1 MTTSTITRALAA
13 LAAVAGLA
21 VAGCGSSDDDDAAT
35 GAQRSDASAVATPA
49 ATAAPTDLRGTFERR
64 ITAAD
69 IERTDKIR
77 DESGPNQEKPAP
89 GPGLL
94 VIDGAKIRFEDRSVK
109 PPFVVQQ
116 SISASADELSIE
128 AYIRPDTGSF
138 CGPEIPQNATYT
150 WSREGAVLR
159 LEAVGDPCADRD
171 SMLTGDWRVSE
182 G

>member
-1 MTTSTITRALAA
+1 MMTARITRTLAA
-13 LAAVAGLA
+13 LAVTAGLA
-21 VAGCGSSDDDDAAT
+21 VAGCGSDDEDT
-35 GAQRSDASAVATPA
+35 TTPA
-49 ATAAPTDLRGTFERR
+49 QQQDTAAVTAPGAAAVPADLLGTFERR

-69 IERTDKIR
+69 IARTEKIR

-94 VIDGAKIRFEDRSVK
+94 VIDGTKLRFEDRQVK
-109 PPFVVQQ
+109 PPFAVEQ
-116 SISASADELSIE
+116 SISATAERLSIE
-128 AYIRPDTGSF
+128 AYVRPDIGSF
-138 CGPEIPQNATYT
+138 CGPEVPQNADYR

-171 SMLTGDWRVSE
+171 STLTGDWTLKA